1 MSKRF
6 LKVMPVINVLI
17 ASITILLFLIYAV
30 YYYTVDDIFMMNSSL
45 VIIIVPLLI
54 FIIDK
59 ISGHKI
65 PQAIKMVYL
74 LFFFFSAGLGA
85 IANFYNIVPYY
96 DKFVHF
102 VLGILLS
109 WLFILGFERY
119 KKHQKYDLRVC
130 AFSLICFTSAAAVFW
145 EVCEF
150 TFDMVFNKHVQR
162 GNTDTMTDMMVA
174 ILGCLIVLCILIW
187 KKRHQRRHS

>member
-30 YYYTVDDIFMMNSSL
+30 YYYTVDNIFMMNSSL

-54 FIIDK
+54 YIIDK
-59 ISGHKI
+59 IIGHKI
-65 PQAIKMVYL
+65 PQTIKFIYL

-96 DKFVHF
+96 DKFVHS
-102 VLGILLS
+102 LMGILIS
-109 WLFILGFERY
+109 WLFVFLYDRY
-119 KKHQKYDLRVC
+119 KKHQKYDLKIC
-130 AFSLICFTSAAAVFW
+130 AVSLICFTSTVAVFW
-145 EVCEF
+145 EICEF
-150 TFDMVFNKHVQR
+150 TFDMLFNKHVQR

-174 ILGCLIVLCILIW
+174 ILGCLIVLFIFIC
-187 KKRHQRRHS
+187 KKRHQRRQ